1 VTRVVRRPDVR
12 HHGGGQVDLPRP
24 RQLLAFVRLED
35 PPCLSPVTTVGRFDT
50 VEAAQLATDGLGS
63 EVTHADRQG

>member
-1 VTRVVRRPDVR
+1 M
-12 HHGGGQVDLPRP
+12 
-24 RQLLAFVRLED
+24 
-35 PPCLSPVTTVGRFDT
+35 TTFGRFDT